1 MFKANQNF
9 SLVSIWRGTDILEER
24 VYKGETIRELLDKTL
39 GNTSNEGLLEIYEFC
54 REKNQLNLCKEIR
67 IINELELCYE
77 F

>member
-1 MFKANQNF
+1 MFNANQN
-9 SLVSIWRGTDILEER
+9 SNLVSIWRGTDILEER
-24 VYKGETIRELLDKTL
+24 VYKGKTITELLNKTL
-39 GNTSNEGLLEIYEFC
+39 GNTSNEGFLEIYEFC